1 MPSLKVLE
9 HRTVYKETD
18 IALPSVQHSASYY
31 VANVIAGRDPSHMR
45 QNGQIARKN
54 RSSPVIHGHYDMRHA
69 VYLELSRR
77 IKTVIP
83 VRHPALIAVSWKK
96 RGPRQWRTENFL
108 VQWERMHEIEG
119 FHFCIEEKPF
129 DELERY
135 LGADI
140 HRTTNV
146 MHSIGEYNEKK
157 DFVTAKDFLGKDW
170 ALVEKALDMPLGR
183 KFYADTIRGL

>member
-1 MPSLKVLE
+1 MPAIKVLE
-9 HRTVYKETD
+9 QKTVYKETD

-31 VANVIAGRDPSHMR
+31 VANVIEGRNPSHMR
-45 QNGQIARKN
+45 QTGEIVRKKGN
-54 RSSPVIHGHYDMRHA
+54 SRVIHGHYDMRHA

-83 VRHPALIAVSWKK
+83 VRHPAKIAVSWKK

-108 VQWERMHEIEG
+108 VQWERMHEIDG
-119 FHFCIEEKPF
+119 FHFCIEDKPF
-129 DELERY
+129 DELEQY
-135 LGADI
+135 LGTKVY
-140 HRTTNV
+140 RTDELI
-146 MHSIGEYNEKK
+146 HSIGYYDEKK